1 MFSKWEMLF
10 RGFPSLLSK
19 DSLDFIARLI
29 QQVPTGE
36 RHPVVGRPG
45 QSGCHSKALK
55 VLTSSSYRCLVY
67 THFKSVYCD
76 WPHPI
81 CWCCKALMVP
91 NKGGRHTVP
100 EMGKKWGSEGD
111 QEGERQMMSLTIK
124 YHNGK
129 APSATSNSRALGPSV
144 QIITCQSWKARA
156 ERSHL
161 PDSRRN

>member
-1 MFSKWEMLF
+1 MQTLHSTWQWDSQDEGGEGSFLFPSVRHLEINEAPILCSPCKLMFSKWEMLF

-19 DSLDFIARLI
+19 DSLGFIAGLI

-36 RHPVVGRPG
+36 RHPVAGRARRPG

-100 EMGKKWGSEGD
+100 EMGKK
-111 QEGERQMMSLTIK
+111 
-124 YHNGK
+124 
-129 APSATSNSRALGPSV
+129 
-144 QIITCQSWKARA
+144 
-156 ERSHL
+156 
-161 PDSRRN
+161 